1 MPCAPKPFQ
10 ATIIMQIPIE
20 SFNLQ
25 MLNVGFAHHDG
36 DWNWQEVSSPF
47 TRIYCVTRGEAR
59 LHMDGRVIDLLPGHL
74 YMIPAYVVHSY
85 ECHGLFDHYYLHVY
99 EGFKDQVDLFD
110 HYNFPVEVAAEE
122 IDATLFG
129 IMCEE
134 HPEARLPESDPKSYD
149 NTTTFV
155 DYVKRYNDMSLWQ
168 KMRLRSGILKLMSN
182 FLKEATLKPWTL
194 SERMMK
200 VLSYINANIHKAITI
215 DQLADVA
222 CITKP
227 YLIRL
232 FRSNFGTP
240 PLQYI
245 NKKKIERAQL
255 MLITEDLPSKEIAY
269 KLGFNDASY
278 FIRLFKKTTGQTP
291 QEYRVYRL

>member
-1 MPCAPKPFQ
+1 
-10 ATIIMQIPIE
+10 MQIPIE

-47 TRIYCVTRGEAR
+47 TRIYCVTHGEAY
-59 LHMDGRVIDLLPGHL
+59 LHMNGGVIDLVPGRL

-85 ECHGLFDHYYLHVY
+85 ECHGPFGHYYLHVY
-99 EGFKDQVDLFD
+99 EGFKNQVDLFE
-110 HYNFPVEVAAEE
+110 HYNFPIEVVAEE
-122 IDATLFG
+122 IDATLFR

-134 HPEARLPESDPKSYD
+134 HPEAKLPESDPKSYD

-155 DYVKRYNDMSLWQ
+155 DYVKRYNNMSLWQ
-168 KMRLRSGILKLMSN
+168 KMRLRSAILKLMSN

-200 VLSYINANIHKAITI
+200 VLSYINANIHKTITM

-222 CITKP
+222 CISTP

-232 FRSNFGTP
+232 FRSNFGTS

-255 MLITEDLPSKEIAY
+255 MLITEDLPCKEIAY

-291 QEYRVYRL
+291 QEYRAYRL